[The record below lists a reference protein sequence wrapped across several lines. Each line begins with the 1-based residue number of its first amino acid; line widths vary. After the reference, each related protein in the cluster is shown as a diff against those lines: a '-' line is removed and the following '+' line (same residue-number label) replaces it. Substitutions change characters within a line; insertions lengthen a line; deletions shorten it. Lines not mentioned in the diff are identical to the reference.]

1 MAQSPRGAPPYD
13 SVDELT
19 KKIDTLV
26 TIMTPQ
32 QPNSTANDNRQ
43 EQLVESLN
51 SQLGAIKNGFEKQQ
65 QLENRVTTIEKNE
78 SLREKPLTISK
89 VLIVAISVA
98 ATASVSIITILAL
111 FFATKSDI
119 VQVNKDLF
127 EQVVKVQ
134 TETNK
139 EIGLIKAD
147 IAKSTTNIENINQ
160 NISRIENNMNNQ
172 KSEFDRKLDENASKL
187 AEIYSAVV
195 K

>member
-1 MAQSPRGAPPYD
+1 VAQSPRGAPPYD